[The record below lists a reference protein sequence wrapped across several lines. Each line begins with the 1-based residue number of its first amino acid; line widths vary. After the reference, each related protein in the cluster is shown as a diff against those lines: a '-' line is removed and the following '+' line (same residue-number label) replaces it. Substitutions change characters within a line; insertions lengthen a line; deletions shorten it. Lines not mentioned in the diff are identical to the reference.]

1 MAEMQPNKP
10 AGIVTTVESPE
21 SWQRVVKVEM
31 ARQVYDSEYAGR
43 LKKAVKG
50 HQKQGFRKGRTPRSV
65 VEKEVGD
72 LLRAETIEAL
82 IPKAWTTAVLEHK
95 LVPLND
101 PSLENF
107 EFGDEGPL
115 TFDLKVE
122 VKPEVTVGDCDGFP
136 VKRRLVEVADKDV
149 DEVVERLRESRAEFQ
164 VVDRAAAE
172 GDRLKVDLVPGE
184 DAQGMG
190 DGGTIADQELVLGAE
205 SNMPAFNEGLAAARA
220 GDERD
225 IDVVYPD
232 EHPNEELKGRTLTF
246 GCKVKE
252 VAAKILPE
260 VDDAFAA
267 AVEEGKTVLELR
279 TDIRRDLQRELE
291 RQVASEMDQQALL
304 ELVARNEVSV
314 PPSMVDRYLDSGLEE
329 LHRRSAQ
336 TGQPTSPE
344 QDAQYRETGR
354 PHAEQALQGMLLMEA
369 VRRQEKIKVE
379 ASDVDDK
386 IAEIAAEHGFEV
398 EKYREFV
405 NSGDQ
410 RERLEF
416 DLLERRA
423 YDFLLSRAEISDV
436 PADTDVLA
444 EKE

>member
-1 MAEMQPNKP
+1 VDP
-10 AGIVTTVESPE
+10 AAPVE
-21 SWQRVVKVEM
+21 
-31 ARQVYDSEYAGR
+31 
-43 LKKAVKG
+43 
-50 HQKQGFRKGRTPRSV
+50 
-65 VEKEVGD
+65 
-72 LLRAETIEAL
+72 
-82 IPKAWTTAVLEHK
+82 
-95 LVPLND
+95 
-101 PSLENF
+101 
-107 EFGDEGPL
+107 
-115 TFDLKVE
+115 
-122 VKPEVTVGDCDGFP
+122 
-136 VKRRLVEVADKDV
+136 
-149 DEVVERLRESRAEFQ
+149 
-164 VVDRAAAE
+164 
-172 GDRLKVDLVPGE
+172 
-184 DAQGMG
+184 
-190 DGGTIADQELVLGAE
+190 LGAP
-205 SNMPAFNEGLAAARA
+205 NRGAGTAA
-220 GDERD
+220 
-225 IDVVYPD
+225 
-232 EHPNEELKGRTLTF
+232 H
-246 GCKVKE
+246 
-252 VAAKILPE
+252 
-260 VDDAFAA
+260 
-267 AVEEGKTVLELR
+267 
-279 TDIRRDLQRELE
+279 
-291 RQVASEMDQQALL
+291 
-304 ELVARNEVSV
+304 
-314 PPSMVDRYLDSGLEE
+314 VDRYLDSGLEE